1 MEADMKGN
9 PCPCCNNSNPTSAT
23 HCDKCTG
30 VLPGHKTIERITI
43 KHGGDDKV
51 ATINHEERVPLWTDP
66 SESVLDQN
74 GNEQD
79 KIPRCML
86 VHIKVFGV
94 KCVVVISE
102 DHSRGVNVSVAP
114 DVVALSLR
122 ENVRIA
128 DWKRLEDI
136 GKVGEEV
143 EEEVGEEAGE
153 EAEEEVGE
161 IWERCGK
168 DVEKIWEKCGRNVEE
183 I

>member
-1 MEADMKGN
+1 MKGN
-9 PCPCCNNSNPTSAT
+9 PCLCCDTSNPTSAT
-23 HCDKCTG
+23 HCDQCTG

-51 ATINHEERVPLWTDP
+51 ATINHEERVPIWTNV
-66 SESVLDQN
+66 SESIPDQN

-79 KIPRCML
+79 EIPRCML

-114 DVVALSLR
+114 DVVALTLK

-128 DWKRLEDI
+128 GWKRLEDI
-136 GKVGEEV
+136 EKVGEEV
-143 EEEVGEEAGE
+143 EEEMG
-153 EAEEEVGE
+153 EEVGE
-161 IWERCGK
+161 EVG
-168 DVEKIWEKCGRNVEE
+168 EE
-183 I
+183 MKEI